1 MKTKEQRYNEL
12 YSSGLVDSVKK
23 LFSNRNDI
31 SEDYYVLMADYI
43 DSMNEI
49 KDQMLINPTEIARKM
64 PELVKSIQETNL
76 GGIYGRTDDNR
87 IQMEQ
92 SLSYEDKKLY
102 FFHELTHALQTSHE
116 NGREQCG
123 FYNGHDGMFLTEGA
137 TQYTAEMLYNVS
149 NGTNLEHRQQPRTVR
164 GASDRTPNSP
174 LSEYQYNGDV
184 LELMAKSM
192 DLPLPQVLAL
202 AYKKDGRETLKGIY
216 ESMEGNQGK
225 FDELMNNL
233 EQIYSIDNLL
243 IHGYGQQL
251 QSQTPLNI
259 TMQDGVTRFKG
270 NLNTYR
276 ELMDKTERELVATYL
291 ENHDTEYIL
300 QNYDE
305 VAQFLT
311 TPDLRNNFL
320 AAVHELSDLSQD
332 NRSNNIVSI
341 EDYRRNRVQE
351 TQVPPMPQME
361 MPEGYSINEFGEIIR
376 PARNEEIQQQ
386 PQQRQEQ
393 PQTQTQEQGYTNS
406 RFGAVINP
414 SSYAEHLQPISQ
426 QNENKLSIKQRV
438 AQFLQKHN
446 LFMNMDFVDKF
457 VHKQLDV
464 LPEPTQDI
472 RETNTSNE
480 TRETNTSSTNRT
492 REDFINQL
500 TNFGAYRN
508 LPPVQRMSDP
518 QKIEEMRRKMEQH
531 TQSNDD
537 PER

>member
-12 YSSGLVDSVKK
+12 YSSGLVNSVKK
-23 LFSNRNDI
+23 IFANRNDI

-49 KDQMLINPTEIARKM
+49 KDQMLINPTDIARKM
-64 PELVKSIQETNL
+64 PELVKNIQETNL
-76 GGIYGRTDDNR
+76 GGIYGRTDNNR
-87 IQMEQ
+87 IQIEQ

-116 NGREQCG
+116 NGLEQCG

-137 TQYTAEMLYNVS
+137 TQYTAEMLYNIS

-164 GASDRTPNSP
+164 GASNRTPNSP
-174 LSEYQYNGDV
+174 LSEYQYNGDI

-202 AYKKDGRETLKGIY
+202 AYKKDGRETLKSMY
-216 ESMEGNQGK
+216 ESMKGNQGK

-259 TMQDGVTRFKG
+259 TMQDRVTRFKG

-276 ELMDKTERELVATYL
+276 ELMDKTERELVATYM
-291 ENHDTEYIL
+291 ENHNTDYIL
-300 QNYDE
+300 KNYNE
-305 VAQFLT
+305 IAQFLT
-311 TPDLRNNFL
+311 TPDLKNNFL
-320 AAVHELSDLSQD
+320 ASVHELSDLSQE
-332 NRSNNIVSI
+332 NRSNNIVSL
-341 EDYRRNRVQE
+341 EDYRINRVQE
-351 TQVPPMPQME
+351 TQERPMPQME

-376 PARNEEIQQQ
+376 PTRNEGIQQSQ
-386 PQQRQEQ
+386 SQE
-393 PQTQTQEQGYTNS
+393 YTNT
-406 RFGAVINP
+406 RLGTVI
-414 SSYAEHLQPISQ
+414 SSSTYSEHLQPISQ
-426 QNENKLSIKQRV
+426 QNENELSIKQKV

-446 LFMNMDFVDKF
+446 LFMNMSFVDKF

-464 LPEPTQDI
+464 LPAPTQDI
-472 RETNTSNE
+472 RENNTSNE
-480 TRETNTSSTNRT
+480 TRENPTTSTNRT
-492 REDFINQL
+492 REDFISQL

-518 QKIEEMRRKMEQH
+518 QKIEEMRRKMEQNR
-531 TQSNDD
+531 QSNDNM
-537 PER
+537 ER